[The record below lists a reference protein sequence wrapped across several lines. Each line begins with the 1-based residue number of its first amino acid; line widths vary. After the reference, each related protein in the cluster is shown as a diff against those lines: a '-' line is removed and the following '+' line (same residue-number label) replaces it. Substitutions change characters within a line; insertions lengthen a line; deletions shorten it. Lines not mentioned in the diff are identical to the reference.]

1 MRRDGVSRWAVGEGG
16 ARFWNKAVRGS
27 SALRVA
33 IARQLQLEV
42 STIQGFS
49 WAEILWDLE
58 KLYDHLQCSETFRL
72 AIAT

>member
-1 MRRDGVSRWAVGEGG
+1 MRRDGVSRWAAGEGG
-16 ARFWNKAVRGS
+16 ARFWYKAVRGS
-27 SALRVA
+27 SALRAA

-58 KLYDHLQCSETFRL
+58 KLYDHLQ
-72 AIAT
+72 